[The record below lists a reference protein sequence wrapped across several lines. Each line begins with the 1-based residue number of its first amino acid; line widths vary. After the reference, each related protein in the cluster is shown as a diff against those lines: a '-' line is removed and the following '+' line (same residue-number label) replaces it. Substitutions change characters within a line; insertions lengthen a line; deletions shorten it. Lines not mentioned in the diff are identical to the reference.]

1 MVMKTTINLIIL
13 FVACTVVNIGLT
25 LYYFESSQQK
35 QPAVKINAASVPETA
50 ALAAALHNINKHAVM
65 RDTVILQQILRVQH
79 HLKMHGQRVPMC
91 PDCRNK
97 NANTEYRYTKDVVR

>member
-25 LYYFESSQQK
+25 LYYFESSQQR

-50 ALAAALHNINKHAVM
+50 ALAAALQNINKQAVM
-65 RDTVILQQILRVQH
+65 RDTVILQQTLRVQH

-91 PDCRNK
+91 PDCRNR
-97 NANTEYRYTKDVVR
+97 NANTKYRYTKDVVR